1 MKVFNL
7 DESQCANGEF
17 ANKLLCIA
25 LDVGEG
31 MLKTGGEIHR
41 VEDTVT
47 RICKSYGAQHVEIF
61 AIPTLIL
68 AAVRLKNGEYS
79 SQMRRIDNTEND
91 LYRLEQYNAISRR
104 LCQEHPPLEE
114 VDRMIYDVKHS
125 QVYPKWFRA
134 LAAAFAAGA
143 FAVFF
148 GGDLWD
154 GTVAAL
160 IGVVMFMID
169 LISFHQ
175 INRLAKTVLQAFIGG
190 FFACLA
196 MKIGLGHDMSS
207 IMIGT
212 IMVLIPGVA
221 FGAAFRDLLCGDFL
235 AGSLKTVQCIL
246 SALMIAAGYL
256 IAMLMMGGVA

>member
-1 MKVFNL
+1 MKTSDL
-7 DESQCANGEF
+7 KESLRSGGET
-17 ANKLLCIA
+17 ANKILCVA

-41 VEDTVT
+41 VEDTVE
-47 RICKSYGAQHVEIF
+47 RICKAYDAEHVEIF

-68 AAVRLKNGEYS
+68 AAIRLKNGEYS
-79 SQMRRIDNTEND
+79 SQMRRIDSTEND
-91 LYRLEQYNAISRR
+91 LHKLERYNAVSRR
-104 LCQEHPPLEE
+104 ICQETPPLCE
-114 VDRMIYDVKHS
+114 VDRMIRETKRAR
-125 QVYPKWFRA
+125 VYPSWLRV
-134 LAAAFAAGA
+134 LAAAFASGA

-154 GTVAAL
+154 GAVSAL
-160 IGVVMFMID
+160 IGAVMFTID

-190 FFACLA
+190 FLACLA
-196 MKIGLGHDMSS
+196 IKVGIGHDMSA
-207 IMIGT
+207 IMVGT

-221 FGAAFRDLLCGDFL
+221 FGSAFRDLLCGDTL
-235 AGSLKTVQCIL
+235 AGSLKTVQCLL

-256 IAMLMMGGVA
+256 IAMLLMGGAV

>member
-1 MKVFNL
+1 MKMSVGNDAL
-7 DESQCANGEF
+7 ISHGET
-17 ANKLLCIA
+17 ANKILCVA

-41 VEDTVT
+41 VEDTVD
-47 RICKSYGAQHVEIF
+47 RICKAYDAEHVEIF

-68 AAVRLKNGEYS
+68 AAIRLKNGEYS
-79 SQMRRIDNTEND
+79 SQMRRIDSTEND
-91 LYRLEQYNAISRR
+91 LYRLERYNSISRQI
-104 LCQEHPPLEE
+104 CQEKPSLAE
-114 VDRMIYDVKHS
+114 VDRMIYDAKHFR
-125 QVYPKWFRA
+125 VYPKWLRA

-154 GTVAAL
+154 GAVSAVIGAL
-160 IGVVMFMID
+160 MFMID
-169 LISFHQ
+169 LVPFHQ
-175 INRLAKTVLQAFIGG
+175 INRLAKTVLQSFIGG
-190 FFACLA
+190 FLTCLA
-196 MKIGLGHDMSS
+196 VRIGLGHDMSA

-256 IAMLMMGGVA
+256 IAMLLLGGVA